1 MIKTVASGKFW
12 SEKWPYYALLDLIG
26 LAVILH
32 EDHEVISLLVN
43 PRPASCGR
51 DVSPGRA
58 LRPI

>member
-1 MIKTVASGKFW
+1 MALLCPM
-12 SEKWPYYALLDLIG
+12 PYYALLDLIG